1 MEHTLSRT
9 DVALA
14 LPPDRARW
22 RQSVLARLLRIKLAV
37 FGLAVIAL
45 VIFAALFANVLAP
58 YRPTELAGPPAAAP
72 FTAGHVFGTDA
83 LGRDQL
89 TRLMYGARASL
100 RVSLL
105 AVAISA
111 LVGTVLGLLAAY
123 FRGIV
128 DSVLMR
134 IIDAMLSLPG
144 LVLPLTLL
152 AVLGGGIVT
161 VSIALGIAFIPI
173 TARLM
178 RAQALGQMGRDYVL
192 AARATGASHPRI
204 MLRHIAPNCFAPI
217 IVQASLQMSVAVIAE
232 AGLGFLGVGVTPPTP
247 TWGNMLSGGFSSIR
261 SEPWIV
267 YAPAAAIFLLVLSF
281 NFLGDA
287 LRDVLDPRLRGAT

>member
-1 MEHTLSRT
+1 MEQALSPA
-9 DVALA
+9 DISLA
-14 LPPDRARW
+14 RSSPGRW
-22 RQSVLARLLRIKLAV
+22 RTSVFARLLRIKIAV
-37 FGLAVIAL
+37 FGMVTIAIVVLAA
-45 VIFAALFANVLAP
+45 IFAPMLAP
-58 YRPTELAGPPAAAP
+58 FGPTQLAGPAAAP
-72 FTAGHVFGTDA
+72 PFTGRHVLGTDA

-105 AVAISA
+105 AVAISVS
-111 LVGTVLGLLAAY
+111 VGSVLGLVAAY
-123 FRGIV
+123 FRGAV

-152 AVLGGGIVT
+152 SVLGGGVLT
-161 VSIALGIAFIPI
+161 VSIALGIAFIPV

-178 RAQALGQMGRDYVL
+178 RGQALSQLGRDYVL
-192 AARATGASHPRI
+192 SARATGANHSRI

-247 TWGNMLSGGFSSIR
+247 TWGNMLSTGLSSIR

-267 YAPAAAIFLLVLSF
+267 YGPAAAIFLLVLAF
-281 NFLGDA
+281 NFIGDA
-287 LRDVLDPRLRGAT
+287 LRDVLDPRLRGAV